1 LVFNNFV
8 TYILPYKTSICN
20 HLLLNRTGA
29 ETLTFPKNGWIA
41 LALLLLLLLFR
52 LTDQLLAAQIAAQ
65 PGRLTG
71 RRHGHV
77 SLAGAII
84 RVAAGSA
91 PSPLAAA
98 TLHVAAAIPAAAA
111 TAVAGLG

>member
-1 LVFNNFV
+1 M
-8 TYILPYKTSICN
+8 KW
-20 HLLLNRTGA
+20 TGA
-29 ETLTFPKNGWIA
+29 ETLTFPQNGWIA
-41 LALLLLLLLFR
+41 LALLLLLFWLA
-52 LTDQLLAAQIAAQ
+52 DQLLAAQIAAQ

-77 SLAGAII
+77 PLAGAII
-84 RVAAGSA
+84 PVAAGRRA

-98 TLHVAAAIPAAAA
+98 TLHVAAAIPAAA